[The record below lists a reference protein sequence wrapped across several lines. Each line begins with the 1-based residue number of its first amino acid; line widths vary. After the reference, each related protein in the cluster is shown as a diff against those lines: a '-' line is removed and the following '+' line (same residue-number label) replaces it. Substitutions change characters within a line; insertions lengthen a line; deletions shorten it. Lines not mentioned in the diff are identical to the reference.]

1 MRVLLPLVAF
11 VLLNVGAGAASAAEK
26 PLEFRGPS
34 RLARLD
40 AVTLAQKLSPRRLA
54 VYEPIEHKVVE
65 FEGFDAREVLDL
77 AYGPTWRTSEELLMT
92 CLDGYQPSVPAQ
104 RFLDH
109 TALLAYKRLDQPQQ
123 FTVAKPDGKGTKTI
137 DLGPW
142 YLVWENQ
149 RDTVVRADLDYGWPY
164 QLVAFEPV
172 RFLDRFPRL
181 APGANVSPAAQ
192 RGFLAWRM
200 HCQKCHMLNGE
211 GGEIG
216 PELNR
221 PMNVTEYWQPK
232 PLRQW
237 VLDPTSVRVP
247 NRMPPLNPGLPN
259 REAVVEDLIA
269 YLTAMKDQ
277 KRP

>member
-11 VLLNVGAGAASAAEK
+11 VLLSVGAGAASAAEK

-54 VYEPIEHKVVE
+54 VYEPIE
-65 FEGFDAREVLDL
+65 REVLDL

-92 CLDGYQPSVPAQ
+92 CLDGFQPSVPAQ
-104 RFLDH
+104 RFIDH

-172 RFLDRFPRL
+172 RFLDRFPKL

>member
-1 MRVLLPLVAF
+1 VRALLPLVAF
-11 VLLNVGAGAASAAEK
+11 VLLGVCAGTASAAEK
-26 PLEFRGPS
+26 ALDFRGPS
-34 RLARLD
+34 VIARLD
-40 AVTLAQKLSPRRLA
+40 AGTLAQKLRPRRLA

-77 AYGPTWRTSEELLMT
+77 AYGPRWRTSEELLMT
-92 CLDGYQPSVPAQ
+92 CLDGFQPSVPAQ
-104 RFLDH
+104 RFIDH

-123 FTVAKPDGKGTKTI
+123 FTVAKPDAKAPKI
-137 DLGPW
+137 VELGPW

-149 RDTVVRADLDYGWPY
+149 RDAVVRADLDYGWPY

-181 APGANVSPAAQ
+181 APGPNVSPAAQ

-269 YLTAMKDQ
+269 YLTSMKDQ